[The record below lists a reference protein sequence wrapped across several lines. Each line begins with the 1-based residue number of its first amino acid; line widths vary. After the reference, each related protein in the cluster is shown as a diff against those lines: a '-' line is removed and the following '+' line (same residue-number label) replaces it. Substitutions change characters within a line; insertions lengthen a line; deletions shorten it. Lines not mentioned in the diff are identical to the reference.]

1 MDESIDELSLRKI
14 KIQGLPLDEIR
25 DVTGE
30 NGIGNWRLENSWLDG
45 IIKFFKSRKMEILMI
60 LLLIIIF
67 IIIINFSSPK
77 DPYLESF
84 KPQLSKILDK
94 AGIYLL
100 DEPIPIHILKSN
112 DRTYTMNKQKIYM
125 VTEKPNGEKYNRDTL
140 LFVLL
145 HEIAHIL
152 SPDEHHTKDFH
163 RIEKRLHSAAIDL
176 GYIRKERLDK
186 SYPCSH

>member
-1 MDESIDELSLRKI
+1 MDGTIDDLSLRKI
-14 KIQGLPLDEIR
+14 TIQGLPPEGGR
-25 DVTGE
+25 A
-30 NGIGNWRLENSWLDG
+30 GNWIAN
-45 IIKFFKSRKMEILMI
+45 IIKSRKMEILMV

-67 IIIINFSSPK
+67 IVVISLSSSK

-84 KPQLSKILDK
+84 KPQLTKILDN
-94 AGIYLL
+94 AGYHLMEGPL
-100 DEPIPIHILKSN
+100 PIHIVKSQ
-112 DRTYTMNKQKIYM
+112 DRTYTVNKQKIYM
-125 VTEKPNGEKYNRDTL
+125 VLDKPNGERYNRDTL

-152 SPDEHHTKDFH
+152 SPDEHHTKEFH
-163 RIEKRLHSAAIDL
+163 KIEKRLHSSAIDL

>member
-1 MDESIDELSLRKI
+1 MDSSIDDLSLRKI
-14 KIQGLPLDEIR
+14 TIQCLPPDGDTDGGR
-25 DVTGE
+25 RNNWM
-30 NGIGNWRLENSWLDG
+30 NGIGD
-45 IIKFFKSRKMEILMI
+45 FFKSRKMEILMI

-67 IIIINFSSPK
+67 IVVIGFTNTSK

-84 KPQLSKILDK
+84 KPQLTKILNK
-94 AGIYLL
+94 TGAYLIN
-100 DEPIPIHILKSN
+100 EPLPIHIVKSR
-112 DRTYTMNKQKIYM
+112 DRTYTINKQKIYI
-125 VTEKPNGEKYNRDTL
+125 VLEKPNGEKYNRDTL

-152 SPDEHHTKDFH
+152 SPDEHHTQEFH

-186 SYPCSH
+186 SYPCHH

>member
-1 MDESIDELSLRKI
+1 MNSSIDDVSLRKI
-14 KIQGLPLDEIR
+14 SITGLAPE
-25 DVTGE
+25 GQP
-30 NGIGNWRLENSWLDG
+30 NS
-45 IIKFFKSRKMEILMI
+45 FFQRISDYLVSGKMEILMI
-60 LLLIIIF
+60 VLLILVFVIVIGL
-67 IIIINFSSPK
+67 SHPK

-84 KPQLSKILDK
+84 KPLISKILDK
-94 AGIYLL
+94 AGFYLV
-100 DEPIPIHILKSN
+100 DEPLPIHIVKSK

-125 VTEKPNGEKYNRDTL
+125 VLEKPNGERFNRDTL

-152 SPDEHHTKDFH
+152 SPDEHHTKDFY